1 MNYLKEIAG
10 KNKIW
15 ICIYISL
22 GIGLSFLSN
31 YNISFFQKLIDK
43 FTDGTLS
50 LPVILVYGG
59 LLLLLCLGNY
69 LDEYPMQKLN
79 NGIYLDLK
87 LLALY
92 KTSRIDYLA
101 YQSMGTGKLIQR
113 VENGAMAGKNILC
126 QFWFR
131 IARELLPSAL
141 FSLFFIYRLNHVI
154 ACTVACG
161 YLLVF
166 LITNLLLKL
175 LYRMKERVLD
185 NEELLNHFLTR
196 GFMEMVVFRLN
207 RKFSAEIKKAE
218 KARDQIVR
226 SKIGISFIHEAF
238 FAAFA
243 ILITLIKAALIIYA
257 WYTRSISIGSIVAL
271 LTLVDNAYTPIAIFN
286 VLFVQF
292 RLDLSAFGRYAD
304 FLDLPEESR
313 LFEGKKLPEFH
324 GDISIRKA
332 VFSYHG
338 MPVLKEVSL
347 SISPGEK
354 VALAGNSGS
363 GKSTLIKLIAGLLKT
378 EEGSISIDGNDLNR
392 LNLDSYYRHI
402 TYIPQ
407 ESPVFDGTLRENL
420 LFDALLPDE
429 DAIRVLNKV
438 QLKGW
443 FDNLPDGLDTQLGEK
458 GIKLSG
464 GERQRLALARLWFS
478 SSRLIIL
485 DEATSAMD
493 NVTEELV
500 MNEVLSLTNGR
511 NIIAIAHRLN
521 SIRSFDRI
529 ILLKNGRLEG
539 DGSFSDLMTYNPYFQ
554 ELYRLSLIHISEPT
568 RH

>member
-207 RKFSAEIKKAE
+207 RKFGAEIKKAE

-257 WYTRSISIGSIVAL
+257 WYTRSISIGSVVAL

-332 VFSYHG
+332 VFSYHD

-378 EEGSISIDGNDLNR
+378 EEGSILIDGNDLNR

-420 LFDALLPDE
+420 FFDALLPDE

-554 ELYRLSLIHISEPT
+554 ELYRAGM
-568 RH
+568 

>member
-332 VFSYHG
+332 VFSYHD

-420 LFDALLPDE
+420 FFDALLPDE

-438 QLKGW
+438 QLKDW

-493 NVTEELV
+493 NVTEALV

-554 ELYRLSLIHISEPT
+554 GLYRAGM
-568 RH
+568 

>member
-292 RLDLSAFGRYAD
+292 RLDSSAFGRYAD

-324 GDISIRKA
+324 EDISIRKA

-554 ELYRLSLIHISEPT
+554 ELYRAGM
-568 RH
+568 

>member
-196 GFMEMVVFRLN
+196 GFMEMGVFRLN
-207 RKFSAEIKKAE
+207 RKFGAEIKKAE

-257 WYTRSISIGSIVAL
+257 WYTRSISIGSVVAL

-292 RLDLSAFGRYAD
+292 RLDSSAFGRYAD

-324 GDISIRKA
+324 EDISIRKA
-332 VFSYHG
+332 VFSYHD

-420 LFDALLPDE
+420 FFDALLPDE

-554 ELYRLSLIHISEPT
+554 ELYRAGM
-568 RH
+568 

>member
-207 RKFSAEIKKAE
+207 RKFGAEIKKAE

-243 ILITLIKAALIIYA
+243 ILITLIKASLIIYA
-257 WYTRSISIGSIVAL
+257 WYTRSISIGSVVAL

-292 RLDLSAFGRYAD
+292 RLDSSAFGRYAD

-332 VFSYHG
+332 VFSYHD

-420 LFDALLPDE
+420 FFYALLPDE

-529 ILLKNGRLEG
+529 LLLKNGRLEG

-554 ELYRLSLIHISEPT
+554 ELYRAGM
-568 RH
+568 

>member
-10 KNKIW
+10 KNKFW

-166 LITNLLLKL
+166 FITNLLLKL

-257 WYTRSISIGSIVAL
+257 WYTRSISIGSVVAL

-420 LFDALLPDE
+420 FFDALLPDE
-429 DAIRVLNKV
+429 DAILVLNKV

-554 ELYRLSLIHISEPT
+554 ELYRAGM
-568 RH
+568 

>member
-1 MNYLKEIAG
+1 MNYLKKIAG

-207 RKFSAEIKKAE
+207 RKFGTEIKKAE

-257 WYTRSISIGSIVAL
+257 WYTRSISIGSVVAL

-292 RLDLSAFGRYAD
+292 RLDSSAFGRYAD

-313 LFEGKKLPEFH
+313 LFEGKKLTEFQ

-332 VFSYHG
+332 VFSYHD
-338 MPVLKEVSL
+338 MPVLKAVSL

-420 LFDALLPDE
+420 FFDALLPDE
-429 DAIRVLNKV
+429 DAILVLNKV

-511 NIIAIAHRLN
+511 NIIVIAHRLN

-554 ELYRLSLIHISEPT
+554 ELYRAGM
-568 RH
+568 

>member
-166 LITNLLLKL
+166 FITNLLLKL

-292 RLDLSAFGRYAD
+292 RLDSSAFGRYAD

-332 VFSYHG
+332 VFSYHD

-420 LFDALLPDE
+420 FFDALLPDE

-529 ILLKNGRLEG
+529 LLLKNGRLEG

-554 ELYRLSLIHISEPT
+554 ELYRAGM
-568 RH
+568 

>member
-207 RKFSAEIKKAE
+207 RKFGAEIKKAE

-257 WYTRSISIGSIVAL
+257 WYTRSISIGSVVAL

-292 RLDLSAFGRYAD
+292 RLDSSAFGRYAD

-332 VFSYHG
+332 VFSYHD

-420 LFDALLPDE
+420 FFDALLPDE

-539 DGSFSDLMTYNPYFQ
+539 DGSFSVLMTYNPYFQ
-554 ELYRLSLIHISEPT
+554 ELYRAGM
-568 RH
+568 

>member
-207 RKFSAEIKKAE
+207 RKFGAEIKKAE

-257 WYTRSISIGSIVAL
+257 WYTRSISIGSVVAL

-292 RLDLSAFGRYAD
+292 RLDSSAFGRYAD

-313 LFEGKKLPEFH
+313 LFEGKNLPEFH

-332 VFSYHG
+332 VFSYHD

-354 VALAGNSGS
+354 MALAGNSGS

-420 LFDALLPDE
+420 FFDALLPDE

-554 ELYRLSLIHISEPT
+554 ELYRAGM
-568 RH
+568 

>member
-31 YNISFFQKLIDK
+31 YNISFFQKLIDE

-207 RKFSAEIKKAE
+207 RKFGAEIKKAE

-332 VFSYHG
+332 VFSYHD

-420 LFDALLPDE
+420 FFDALLPDE
-429 DAIRVLNKV
+429 DAIRILNKV

-539 DGSFSDLMTYNPYFQ
+539 DGSFSVLMTYNPYFQ
-554 ELYRLSLIHISEPT
+554 ELYRAGM
-568 RH
+568 

>member
-15 ICIYISL
+15 IYIYISL

-196 GFMEMVVFRLN
+196 GFMDMVVFRLN
-207 RKFSAEIKKAE
+207 RKFGAEIKKAE

-257 WYTRSISIGSIVAL
+257 WYTRSISIGSVVAL

-292 RLDLSAFGRYAD
+292 RLDSSAFGRYAD

-332 VFSYHG
+332 VFSYHD

-420 LFDALLPDE
+420 FFDALLPDE

-485 DEATSAMD
+485 DEATSAID

-554 ELYRLSLIHISEPT
+554 ELYRAGM
-568 RH
+568 

>member
-10 KNKIW
+10 KNKFW

-31 YNISFFQKLIDK
+31 YNINFFQKLIDK

-166 LITNLLLKL
+166 FITNLLLKL

-207 RKFSAEIKKAE
+207 RKFGAEIKKAE

-257 WYTRSISIGSIVAL
+257 WYTRSISIGSVVAL

-292 RLDLSAFGRYAD
+292 RLDSSAFGRYAD

-324 GDISIRKA
+324 GDINIRKA
-332 VFSYHG
+332 VFSYHD

-420 LFDALLPDE
+420 FFDALLPDE
-429 DAIRVLNKV
+429 DAILVLNKV

-554 ELYRLSLIHISEPT
+554 ELYRAGM
-568 RH
+568 

>member
-243 ILITLIKAALIIYA
+243 ILITLIKASLIIYA

-292 RLDLSAFGRYAD
+292 RLDSSAFGRYAD

-332 VFSYHG
+332 VFSYHD

-420 LFDALLPDE
+420 FFDALLPDE

-529 ILLKNGRLEG
+529 LLLKNGRLEG

-554 ELYRLSLIHISEPT
+554 ELYRAGM
-568 RH
+568 

>member
-257 WYTRSISIGSIVAL
+257 WYTRSISIGSVVAL

-332 VFSYHG
+332 VFSYHD

-554 ELYRLSLIHISEPT
+554 ELYRAGM
-568 RH
+568 

>member
-10 KNKIW
+10 KNKFW

-141 FSLFFIYRLNHVI
+141 FILFFIYRLNHVI

-166 LITNLLLKL
+166 FITNLLLKL

-207 RKFSAEIKKAE
+207 RKFGAEIKKAE

-257 WYTRSISIGSIVAL
+257 WYTRSISIGSVVAL

-292 RLDLSAFGRYAD
+292 RLDSSAFGRYAD

-324 GDISIRKA
+324 GDINIRKA
-332 VFSYHG
+332 VFSYHD

-420 LFDALLPDE
+420 FFDALLPDE
-429 DAIRVLNKV
+429 DAILVLNKV

-554 ELYRLSLIHISEPT
+554 ELYRAGM
-568 RH
+568 

>member
-207 RKFSAEIKKAE
+207 RKFGAEIKKAE

-257 WYTRSISIGSIVAL
+257 WYTRSISIGSVVAL

-292 RLDLSAFGRYAD
+292 RLDSSAFGRYAD

-324 GDISIRKA
+324 GDINIRKA
-332 VFSYHG
+332 VFSYHD

-378 EEGSISIDGNDLNR
+378 EEGSILIDGNDLNR

-420 LFDALLPDE
+420 FFDALLPDE

-554 ELYRLSLIHISEPT
+554 ELYRAGM
-568 RH
+568 

>member
-207 RKFSAEIKKAE
+207 RKFGAEIKKAE

-257 WYTRSISIGSIVAL
+257 WYTRSISIGSVVAL

-292 RLDLSAFGRYAD
+292 RLDSSAFGRYAD

-324 GDISIRKA
+324 GDINIRKA
-332 VFSYHG
+332 VFSYHD

-420 LFDALLPDE
+420 FFDALLPDE
-429 DAIRVLNKV
+429 DAILVLNKV

-554 ELYRLSLIHISEPT
+554 ELYRAGM
-568 RH
+568 

>member
-207 RKFSAEIKKAE
+207 RKFGAEIKKAE

-257 WYTRSISIGSIVAL
+257 WYTRSISIGSVVAL

-332 VFSYHG
+332 VFSYHD

-420 LFDALLPDE
+420 FFDALLPDE

-438 QLKGW
+438 QLKDW

-554 ELYRLSLIHISEPT
+554 ELYRAGM
-568 RH
+568 

>member
-22 GIGLSFLSN
+22 GIGLSFVSN

-207 RKFSAEIKKAE
+207 RKFGAEIKKAE

-257 WYTRSISIGSIVAL
+257 WYTRSISIGSVVAL

-332 VFSYHG
+332 VFSYHD

-378 EEGSISIDGNDLNR
+378 EEGSILIDGNDLNR

-554 ELYRLSLIHISEPT
+554 ELYRAGM
-568 RH
+568 

>member
-10 KNKIW
+10 KNKFW

-166 LITNLLLKL
+166 FITNLLLKL

-207 RKFSAEIKKAE
+207 RKFGAEIKKAE

-257 WYTRSISIGSIVAL
+257 WYTRSISIGSVVAL

-292 RLDLSAFGRYAD
+292 RLDSSAFGRYAD

-324 GDISIRKA
+324 GDINIRKA
-332 VFSYHG
+332 VFSYHD

-420 LFDALLPDE
+420 FFDALLPDE
-429 DAIRVLNKV
+429 DAILVLNKV

-464 GERQRLALARLWFS
+464 GERQRLSLARLWFS

-554 ELYRLSLIHISEPT
+554 ELYRAGM
-568 RH
+568 

>member
-113 VENGAMAGKNILC
+113 GENGAMAGKNILC

-207 RKFSAEIKKAE
+207 RKFGAEIKKAE

-243 ILITLIKAALIIYA
+243 ILITLIKASLIIYA
-257 WYTRSISIGSIVAL
+257 WYTRSISIGSVVAL

-292 RLDLSAFGRYAD
+292 RLDSSAFGRYAD

-332 VFSYHG
+332 VFSYHD

-420 LFDALLPDE
+420 FFDALLPDE

-529 ILLKNGRLEG
+529 LLLKNGRLEG

-554 ELYRLSLIHISEPT
+554 ELYRAGM
-568 RH
+568 

>member
-207 RKFSAEIKKAE
+207 RKFGAEIKKAE

-243 ILITLIKAALIIYA
+243 ILITLIKASLIIYA
-257 WYTRSISIGSIVAL
+257 WYTRSISIGSVVAL

-292 RLDLSAFGRYAD
+292 RLDSSAFGRYAD

-332 VFSYHG
+332 VFSYHD

-420 LFDALLPDE
+420 FFDALLPDE

-443 FDNLPDGLDTQLGEK
+443 FDNRPDGLDTQLGEK

-539 DGSFSDLMTYNPYFQ
+539 DGSFSDLMTYNPYFL
-554 ELYRLSLIHISEPT
+554 ELYRAGM
-568 RH
+568 

>member
-166 LITNLLLKL
+166 FITNLLLKL

-207 RKFSAEIKKAE
+207 RKFGAEIKKAE

-257 WYTRSISIGSIVAL
+257 WYTRSISIGSVVAL

-292 RLDLSAFGRYAD
+292 RLDSSAFGRYAD

-324 GDISIRKA
+324 EDISIRKA
-332 VFSYHG
+332 VFSYHD

-420 LFDALLPDE
+420 FFDALLPDE

-554 ELYRLSLIHISEPT
+554 ELYRAGM
-568 RH
+568 

>member
-50 LPVILVYGG
+50 LPVILVYVG

-207 RKFSAEIKKAE
+207 RKFGAEIKKAE

-243 ILITLIKAALIIYA
+243 ILITLIKASLIIYA
-257 WYTRSISIGSIVAL
+257 WYTRSISIGSVVAL

-292 RLDLSAFGRYAD
+292 RLDSSAFGRYAD

-332 VFSYHG
+332 VFSYHD

-420 LFDALLPDE
+420 FFDALLPDE

-529 ILLKNGRLEG
+529 LLLKNGRLEG

-554 ELYRLSLIHISEPT
+554 ELYRAGM
-568 RH
+568 

>member
-22 GIGLSFLSN
+22 GIGLSFLFN

-207 RKFSAEIKKAE
+207 RKFGAEIKKAE

-243 ILITLIKAALIIYA
+243 LLITLIKAALIIYA
-257 WYTRSISIGSIVAL
+257 WYTRSISIGSVVAL

-332 VFSYHG
+332 VFSYHD

-420 LFDALLPDE
+420 FFDALLPDE

-554 ELYRLSLIHISEPT
+554 GLYRAGM
-568 RH
+568 

>member
-10 KNKIW
+10 KNKFW

-166 LITNLLLKL
+166 FITNLLLKL

-207 RKFSAEIKKAE
+207 RKFGAEIKKAE

-257 WYTRSISIGSIVAL
+257 WYTRSISIGSVVAL

-332 VFSYHG
+332 VFSYHD

-420 LFDALLPDE
+420 FFDALLPDE
-429 DAIRVLNKV
+429 DAILVLNKV

-554 ELYRLSLIHISEPT
+554 ELYRAGM
-568 RH
+568 

>member
-207 RKFSAEIKKAE
+207 RKFGAEIKKAE

-243 ILITLIKAALIIYA
+243 ILITLIKASLIIYA
-257 WYTRSISIGSIVAL
+257 WYTRSISIGSVVAL

-292 RLDLSAFGRYAD
+292 RLDSSAFGRYAD

-332 VFSYHG
+332 VFSYHD

-420 LFDALLPDE
+420 FFDALLPDE

-529 ILLKNGRLEG
+529 LLLKMGGWKAMEV
-539 DGSFSDLMTYNPYFQ
+539 FQ
-554 ELYRLSLIHISEPT
+554 IL
-568 RH
+568 

>member
-10 KNKIW
+10 KNKFW

-207 RKFSAEIKKAE
+207 RKFGAEIKKAE

-243 ILITLIKAALIIYA
+243 ILITLIKASLIIYA
-257 WYTRSISIGSIVAL
+257 WYTRSISIGSVVAL

-292 RLDLSAFGRYAD
+292 RLDSSAFGRYAD

-332 VFSYHG
+332 VFSYHD

-420 LFDALLPDE
+420 FFDALLPDE
-429 DAIRVLNKV
+429 DAILVLNKV

-554 ELYRLSLIHISEPT
+554 ELYRAGM
-568 RH
+568 

>member
-207 RKFSAEIKKAE
+207 RKFGAEIKKAE

-292 RLDLSAFGRYAD
+292 RLDSSAFGRYAD

-324 GDISIRKA
+324 GDINIRKA

-420 LFDALLPDE
+420 FFDALLPDE
-429 DAIRVLNKV
+429 DAILVLNKV

-554 ELYRLSLIHISEPT
+554 ELYRAGM
-568 RH
+568 

>member
-1 MNYLKEIAG
+1 M
-10 KNKIW
+10 
-15 ICIYISL
+15 
-22 GIGLSFLSN
+22 
-31 YNISFFQKLIDK
+31 
-43 FTDGTLS
+43 
-50 LPVILVYGG
+50 
-59 LLLLLCLGNY
+59 
-69 LDEYPMQKLN
+69 
-79 NGIYLDLK
+79 
-87 LLALY
+87 
-92 KTSRIDYLA
+92 
-101 YQSMGTGKLIQR
+101 
-113 VENGAMAGKNILC
+113 
-126 QFWFR
+126 
-131 IARELLPSAL
+131 
-141 FSLFFIYRLNHVI
+141 
-154 ACTVACG
+154 
-161 YLLVF
+161 
-166 LITNLLLKL
+166 
-175 LYRMKERVLD
+175 
-185 NEELLNHFLTR
+185 
-196 GFMEMVVFRLN
+196 
-207 RKFSAEIKKAE
+207 
-218 KARDQIVR
+218 
-226 SKIGISFIHEAF
+226 
-238 FAAFA
+238 
-243 ILITLIKAALIIYA
+243 IKAALIIYA
-257 WYTRSISIGSIVAL
+257 WYTRSISIGSVVAL

-332 VFSYHG
+332 VFSYHD

-420 LFDALLPDE
+420 FFDALLPDE
-429 DAIRVLNKV
+429 DAIRILNKV

-478 SSRLIIL
+478 SSRLLIL
-485 DEATSAMD
+485 DEATSARD

-554 ELYRLSLIHISEPT
+554 DLYRAGM
-568 RH
+568 

>member
-207 RKFSAEIKKAE
+207 RKFGAEIKKAE

-257 WYTRSISIGSIVAL
+257 WYTRSISIGSVVAL

-332 VFSYHG
+332 VFSYHD

-407 ESPVFDGTLRENL
+407 ESPVFDGTLQENL
-420 LFDALLPDE
+420 FFDALLPDE

-554 ELYRLSLIHISEPT
+554 ELYRAGM
-568 RH
+568 

>member
-207 RKFSAEIKKAE
+207 RKFGAEIKKAE

-243 ILITLIKAALIIYA
+243 ILITLIKASLIIYA
-257 WYTRSISIGSIVAL
+257 WYTRSISIGSVVAL

-292 RLDLSAFGRYAD
+292 RLDSSAFGRYAD

-332 VFSYHG
+332 VFSYHD

-420 LFDALLPDE
+420 FFDALLPDE

-511 NIIAIAHRLN
+511 NIIVIAHRLN

-529 ILLKNGRLEG
+529 LLLKNGRLEG

-554 ELYRLSLIHISEPT
+554 ELYRAGM
-568 RH
+568 

>member
-286 VLFVQF
+286 VLFVQY
-292 RLDLSAFGRYAD
+292 RLDTAAFKRYTS
-304 FLDLPEESR
+304 FLDSPEDPQLQNGSAMAS
-313 LFEGKKLPEFH
+313 FHGKKLPEFH

-554 ELYRLSLIHISEPT
+554 ELYRAGM
-568 RH
+568 

>member
-207 RKFSAEIKKAE
+207 RKFGAEIKKAE
-218 KARDQIVR
+218 KAREQIVR

-257 WYTRSISIGSIVAL
+257 WYTRSISIGSVVAL

-332 VFSYHG
+332 VFSYHD

-354 VALAGNSGS
+354 VALSGNSGS

-420 LFDALLPDE
+420 FFDALLPDE
-429 DAIRVLNKV
+429 DAIRILNKV

-554 ELYRLSLIHISEPT
+554 DLYRAGM
-568 RH
+568 